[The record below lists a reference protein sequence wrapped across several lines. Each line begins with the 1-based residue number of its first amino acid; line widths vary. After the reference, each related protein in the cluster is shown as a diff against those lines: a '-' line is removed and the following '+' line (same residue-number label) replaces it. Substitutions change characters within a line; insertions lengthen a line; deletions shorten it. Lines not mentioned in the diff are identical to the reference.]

1 LSTVTDQSRT
11 CLVAD
16 DHPSVLR
23 TVTELLRAWGWTIVA
38 SSATGTDALEKL
50 GELKPAIAVLDLQ
63 LPGMSGL
70 DIVRSAQ
77 KSAPTTAVVIYSG
90 KNDSATVREAL
101 DAGVRAFV
109 VKEAPLE
116 GLQRALETVAA
127 GGRYVD
133 PVVSASLL
141 LADEGPS
148 LTDRE
153 RAVLRLIADGY
164 SYDEAGKELFI
175 SPETVRAHV
184 AKSLTKLGARTRTQ
198 AVAEALRAGLIA

>member
-1 LSTVTDQSRT
+1 MQSTENART

-38 SSATGTDALEKL
+38 STSNGDEALAKIE
-50 GELKPAIAVLDLQ
+50 ELRPRVALLDLQ
-63 LPGMSGL
+63 LPGLDGI
-70 DIVRSAQ
+70 DIVRSAARV
-77 KSAPTTAVVIYSG
+77 APETAVVIYTG

-101 DAGVRAFV
+101 DAGVKAFV

-116 GLQRALETVAA
+116 GLKRALDTVAD

-133 PVVSASLL
+133 PVVSAALL
-141 LADEGPS
+141 LEPDGAS

-164 SYDEAGKELFI
+164 SYEEAGKELFI

-184 AKSLTKLGARTRTQ
+184 AKSLTKLGARSRTH